1 MLFRFNKLH
10 QVLVLAIPTVMGS
23 ATYAGEGIDSGG
35 AAKPQVTESF
45 SVNKDG
51 NVDYKRC
58 SGWLDQTMSCKTT
71 TLLASGSSASN
82 ADLETFKTESAMRF
96 STSEN
101 RISNAESSVD
111 SLNTRVGAA
120 ESKLTKN
127 TGDIASLSTRIGT
140 SESKI
145 TKNAG
150 DIASLGTR
158 IGTSEGKITKN
169 AGDIANL
176 STRVGETESG
186 VNQNSK
192 NINQLDVRVV
202 QNTNNIAKGINF
214 VADEGMV
221 NAQMGDTIEWLGDK
235 NLHTSF
241 TDKTMTLSVSDN
253 PVFNG
258 QVTAK
263 SLWIKPDGSINF
275 SGNVISNVGAGKF
288 TLDSEE
294 AINGAQLYRIAQNT
308 ATHLGGGAM
317 VGTAGEITAPT
328 YLIQNVLLGQKVEHH
343 SVESALQSLDSNTQ
357 THMQDI
363 ATHFGGGASIDE
375 NGRITQP
382 TYTVVDAKTGKSVEH
397 HNIGSA
403 IQNLNENAKI
413 ATQDMASLLGAG
425 ATVGADGRLVSP
437 SYQIKDLSS
446 GKLIEHKNIGHAM
459 TALQKNINH
468 TRGES
473 YAGTAT
479 AMAVASLGQAFQPN
493 QSTVGLSTGMYNG
506 RVGYALGASY
516 MEESGRFLFKG
527 ALSSNSTGY
536 IGATVGAT
544 YYFD

>member
-10 QVLVLAIPTVMGS
+10 QVLLLAIPTVMGG
-23 ATYAGEGIDSGG
+23 AAYAGEGGDTGG
-35 AAKPQVTESF
+35 PAQPRVTESF

-51 NVDYKRC
+51 NIDYKRC
-58 SGWLDQTMSCKTT
+58 SGWLDQMMSCKTT
-71 TLLASGSSASN
+71 TLLAAGSSTSN
-82 ADLETFKTESAMRF
+82 AALETFKTESATRF
-96 STSEN
+96 SSAEN
-101 RISNAESSVD
+101 RISKTESSVY
-111 SLNTRVGAA
+111 SLNTRVGTA
-120 ESKLTKN
+120 
-127 TGDIASLSTRIGT
+127 
-140 SESKI
+140 
-145 TKNAG
+145 
-150 DIASLGTR
+150 
-158 IGTSEGKITKN
+158 EGKITKN

-176 STRVGETESG
+176 GTRMGTAEGKITKNAGDIANLGTRVGTAESG
-186 VNQNSK
+186 IKQNAK
-192 NINQLDVRVV
+192 NISLLDARVV
-202 QNTNNIAKGINF
+202 QNANNIAKGINF
-214 VADEGMV
+214 AADKGMT
-221 NAQMGDTIEWLGDK
+221 NAQMGDTIKWVGDK

-241 TDKTMTLSVSDN
+241 TGKTMTLSVSDN

-288 TLDSEE
+288 TLDSQE

-308 ATHLGGGAM
+308 ATHLGGGAA
-317 VGTAGEITAPT
+317 VSTTGEITAPT

-343 SVESALQSLDSNTQ
+343 SVASALQSLDSNTQ

-363 ATHFGGGASIDE
+363 ATHLGGGATIGED
-375 NGRITQP
+375 GRITQP
-382 TYTVVDAKTGKSVEH
+382 TYTVVDAKTGKSIEH
-397 HNIGSA
+397 HNVGSA

-425 ATVGADGRLVSP
+425 AAVGADGRLVAP

-446 GKLIEHKNIGHAM
+446 GKLVNHKNIGHAM

-473 YAGTAT
+473 YAGTAS

-493 QSTVGLSTGMYNG
+493 QSTVGLATGMYNG

-516 MEESGRFLFKG
+516 MEERGRFLFKG